1 MAAIATTALAFLFG
15 GVNAFFDL
23 VKNASPLHTATLS
36 AIIAAAA
43 CSAALM
49 IAQQFRPSAIARAAL
64 PGLHFTVLAACTG
77 SLPWTWVFR
86 DITGWNFWHGA
97 AFAALNFML
106 ALVLLITAGE
116 RGAVWRGAS
125 TLLAGLAGFAFVL
138 WWNVVPVRLIG
149 GSEWITSIT
158 RKPALYGAWIAVTL
172 AVLTAIAGALQLR
185 PALAPSA

>member
-15 GVNAFFDL
+15 GVNALFDL
-23 VKNASPLHTATLS
+23 AQNHSPLHTATLT

-49 IAQQFRPSAIARAAL
+49 IVQQLRPPTVARAAL

-77 SLPWTWVFR
+77 SLPWTWVFG

-97 AFAALNFML
+97 AFAALSFTL
-106 ALVLLITAGE
+106 AL
-116 RGAVWRGAS
+116 
-125 TLLAGLAGFAFVL
+125 VL

-185 PALAPSA
+185 RALAPRA